1 MTLKIEKQIIYMG
14 GGLTRVG
21 WFVLDSGEMMGWYMD
36 YDAAHKRAHDVI
48 EQKEHR
54 DGA

>member
-1 MTLKIEKQIIYMG
+1 
-14 GGLTRVG
+14 
-21 WFVLDSGEMMGWYMD
+21 LDSGEMMGWYMD

-54 DGA
+54 DGV